1 MNTRLTYSSP
11 EDPILKKIMIYSIEN
26 LTGRKMLQKKYD
38 QFIRINPAKKDI
50 WQLMLDILEIR
61 PVYDHVQL
69 EKIDLEK
76 PTIFIANHPFG
87 VVDGILFGHLVSQL
101 TEHFYFMVNAA
112 LCKEEILNQFF
123 LPIDFSP
130 TKKAQL
136 INIETKNKALDMLKQ
151 HYPIVIFPSGGVATS
166 PVFWKK
172 AEELEWK
179 RFVVKLIKKAEANV
193 VPIYFHG
200 RNSRLF
206 QIASNISMNFRLAF
220 LLNEVRNKIGREFKI
235 EIGNSIR
242 FESLKNKCNS
252 TQDTLNFLQRKVEE
266 LSSRR

>member
-1 MNTRLTYSSP
+1 MTTRLTYSTP
-11 EDPILKKIMIYSIEN
+11 EDPVLKKLAIYSIEN
-26 LTGRKMLQKKYD
+26 LTGRKKLQKKYE
-38 QFIRINPAKKDI
+38 QFIRLNPSKKDI
-50 WQLMLDILEIR
+50 WQLMLEILEIR
-61 PVYDHVQL
+61 PEYDTGQL
-69 EKIDLEK
+69 QKIDLSK

-136 INIETKNKALDMLKQ
+136 ININTKNKALEMLHQ

-166 PVFWKK
+166 PGFWKK

-179 RFVVKLIKKAEANV
+179 RFVVKLIKKAEAHV

-235 EIGNSIR
+235 EIGDTIHYDTINNKGNSAQ
-242 FESLKNKCNS
+242 EKLE
-252 TQDTLNFLQRKVEE
+252 FLQRQVEE
-266 LSSRR
+266 LGG